1 MTAAADWD
9 DAGTL
14 LPNITGMRR
23 VTGFC
28 ALQATSRVERL
39 DSRRHVGG
47 EIRLLSER
55 LEEIRIIRN
64 RERIESERNE
74 LRGHLR
80 RHGPHRAGRSAS
92 CRREMRPQIE
102 AGVFQLVQRQPPGR
116 LLCSLQESRFCGR

>member
-1 MTAAADWD
+1 M
-9 DAGTL
+9 
-14 LPNITGMRR
+14 
-23 VTGFC
+23 
-28 ALQATSRVERL
+28 
-39 DSRRHVGG
+39 
-47 EIRLLSER
+47 SER

-116 LLCSLQESRFCGR
+116 LLCSLQESRFCGRGFRQIGKAMEGIRQALLRLGEGDPGDVRVECRGRPLR